1 MRAAVAAA
9 RNVARRTQQPAS
21 QKGFAAAAQ
30 NGVASAAVG
39 GRHGPHGP
47 WAVNTRTSGWFRQRV
62 FAPAR
67 SHSAAWRLQPVRT
80 RMSGW
85 LWGKVD
91 AFMNEEKT
99 LIGEDAA
106 GNQFWEIPNPV
117 PVLCRARAR
126 SRCEPQMQIL
136 HTLHGETTCV
146 APHRDCSLTPLSA
159 VPRSHKCAVMKGT
172 HGCPAQGAVRVLSR
186 RGLTADAEHRAGT
199 RTHGARCHSHR
210 QTWKTLT

>member
-1 MRAAVAAA
+1 MPTNVDKGMRGAKAAAVAAA
-9 RNVARRTQQPAS
+9 RDVARRAQQPAS
-21 QKGFAAAAQ
+21 QKGVAAAAQ
-30 NGVASAAVG
+30 NGVAAAAVG

-47 WAVNTRTSGWFRQRV
+47 WAVNTGTSGWFRQRV

-117 PVLCRARAR
+117 PVLRRALSLSHCERVAR
-126 SRCEPQMQIL
+126 RF
-136 HTLHGETTCV
+136 TF
-146 APHRDCSLTPLSA
+146 
-159 VPRSHKCAVMKGT
+159 
-172 HGCPAQGAVRVLSR
+172 
-186 RGLTADAEHRAGT
+186 
-199 RTHGARCHSHR
+199 RTHSEWPADSHSVYLTWGNDLRCASP
-210 QTWKTLT
+210 